1 MITELF
7 AQLETCESVDDV
19 DAVLRIARA
28 NGLDAVV
35 INELRI
41 EEHER
46 VNRRIGAVILAE
58 ILEGCCER

>member
-1 MITELF
+1 MIMELF
-7 AQLETCESVDDV
+7 AQLETCESADEVE
-19 DAVLRIARA
+19 AVLQIARA

-46 VNRRIGAVILAE
+46 VNQRIGAVILAE
-58 ILEGCCER
+58 ILEGVL